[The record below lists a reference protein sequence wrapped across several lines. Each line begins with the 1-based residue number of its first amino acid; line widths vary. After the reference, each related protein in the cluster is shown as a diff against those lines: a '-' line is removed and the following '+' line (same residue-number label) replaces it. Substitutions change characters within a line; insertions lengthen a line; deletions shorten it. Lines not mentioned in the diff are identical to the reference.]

1 MLKKLLKQEFK
12 ATGRIFLPAIAIFAA
27 LLIVE
32 RVGLL
37 ASDILA
43 NAGDVISSIVGIFV
57 GLVSALTVVALIAM
71 FFVPV
76 VYAAIRFYKNLL
88 GDEGYLMHTLPVA
101 EGSLILSKF
110 LTALCWFLVGTIAV
124 VLFGGLFLFSLNPA
138 EFTEILGEVS
148 EVLTI
153 AVENIGGTLYL
164 IIVLM
169 FLAALAQVGYTILLL
184 FSSMSIGQT
193 SNNHRVLLSAA
204 AYLGIQFVTEFVV
217 MLLIA
222 VIAMGSEGWIQDFI
236 LNMENN
242 PMVILNY
249 ISAILGIGFVFYCAL
264 GTAHFFL
271 SRHMLTKKLNLQ

>member
-43 NAGDVISSIVGIFV
+43 NANDVISSIVDIFV
-57 GLVSALTVVALIAM
+57 GLVTALTVVALIAM
-71 FFVPV
+71 FFVPI
-76 VYAAIRFYKNLL
+76 VYAVIRFYKNLL
-88 GDEGYLMHTLPVA
+88 GDEGYLMHTLPVT
-101 EGSLILSKF
+101 EGTLIFSKF

-138 EFTEILGEVS
+138 EFAGTLGEIR
-148 EVLTI
+148 EVLGM
-153 AVENIGGTLYL
+153 AAENIGGMLYL
-164 IIVLM
+164 VIVLI
-169 FLAALAQVGYTILLL
+169 FLAMLAQVSYTILLL

-193 SNNHRVLLSAA
+193 SNSHRVLLSAA

-222 VIAMGSEGWIQDFI
+222 VIAMRSEGRIQDFV
-236 LNMENN
+236 LTMENN
-242 PMVILNY
+242 PAMIFNY
-249 ISAILGIGFVFYCAL
+249 ISAILGIGFVFFCTL

>member
-43 NAGDVISSIVGIFV
+43 NANDVISSIVDIFV
-57 GLVSALTVVALIAM
+57 GLVTALTVVALIAM
-71 FFVPV
+71 FFVPI
-76 VYAAIRFYKNLL
+76 VYAVIRFYKNLL
-88 GDEGYLMHTLPVA
+88 GDEGYLMHTLPVT
-101 EGSLILSKF
+101 EGTLIFSKF

-138 EFTEILGEVS
+138 EFAGTLGEIR
-148 EVLTI
+148 EVLGM
-153 AVENIGGTLYL
+153 AAENIGGMLYL
-164 IIVLM
+164 VIVLI
-169 FLAALAQVGYTILLL
+169 FLAMLAQVSYTILLL

-193 SNNHRVLLSAA
+193 SNSHRVLLSAA

-222 VIAMGSEGWIQDFI
+222 VIAMRSEGRIQDFV
-236 LNMENN
+236 LTMENN
-242 PMVILNY
+242 PAMIFN
-249 ISAILGIGFVFYCAL
+249 ISPRFLESALYFSAPWERRTFSSAAIC
-264 GTAHFFL
+264 
-271 SRHMLTKKLNLQ
+271 